1 MMFKRIVQKA
11 KRVSAG
17 IVGVFRKRP
26 EIQVAGLRE
35 GDTAFKESIEEECRK
50 TLGKIRKMLA
60 EAEGIEIYVKA
71 TGEGKQ
77 RLYELKGTLF
87 TDRGELHASAEGRE
101 LYGALTRVLYEFEN
115 EARRAKSWKNDK
127 RL

>member
-1 MMFKRIVQKA
+1 MFKRIVQKVR
-11 KRVSAG
+11 RVSDS

-35 GDTAFKESIEEECRK
+35 GDTAFKESIEEECRR

-60 EAEGIEIYVKA
+60 EAKGIEIYVKA

-77 RLYELKGTLF
+77 RLYELRGTMFTEKG
-87 TDRGELHASAEGRE
+87 DLHASAEGRE

>member
-1 MMFKRIVQKA
+1 MFKRIVQKA
-11 KRVSAG
+11 RRVSAG

-50 TLGKIRKMLA
+50 TLEKIRKMLT

-77 RLYELKGTLF
+77 RHYDVKGTLF
-87 TDRGELHASAEGRE
+87 TDRGEIHASAEGRD
-101 LYGALTRVLYEFEN
+101 LYTSLTRVLYEFEN

>member
-11 KRVSAG
+11 RHVSNR
-17 IVGVFRKRP
+17 IVGVFRQRP

-35 GDTAFKESIEEECRK
+35 GDTALKESIEEECRK
-50 TLGKIRKMLA
+50 TLGKIRKMFN
-60 EAEGIEIYVKA
+60 EADGIEIYVKA

-87 TDRGELHASAEGRE
+87 TGRGEMHASAEGRE